1 MQTAVP
7 PVSVPLRGFWYSD
20 GFDGSINRFGDEPVS
35 VPLRGFWYS
44 DNVKFEG
51 FEVEMI
57 SVSVPLRGFWYSDS
71 FIRHSFARSRWLFQS
86 PYGDFGTLT
95 N

>member
-57 SVSVPLRGFWYSDS
+57 SVSVPLRGFWYSDK
-71 FIRHSFARSRWLFQS
+71 LEDPS
-86 PYGDFGTLT
+86 PCNPYTGFSPLT
-95 N
+95 GILVL